1 MVEKGNY
8 YFCKQNKY
16 IHVWS
21 SSKMIKSTHKEDR
34 SRELVF
40 HSKARISNRGLLGKA
55 TIFAITYNI
64 CVCLIW
70 VSFISLFF
78 VCLFVLWFC
87 FCILVYVYK
96 LILSLFFCNIVLVY
110 TCIVIKT
117 STPFFIYFSNRL
129 FFLEDVLL

>member
-1 MVEKGNY
+1 
-8 YFCKQNKY
+8 
-16 IHVWS
+16 
-21 SSKMIKSTHKEDR
+21 MIKSTHKEDR
-34 SRELVF
+34 SRELVCNFLYFFFF
-40 HSKARISNRGLLGKA
+40 HSKSRISNRGLLRKA

-96 LILSLFFCNIVLVY
+96 LILLLFFCNIVLVY

-117 STPFFIYFSNRL
+117 STPFFIYFSNGL